1 MHTIQNKEYQ
11 VLIIYNQLNAIT
23 CLKCR
28 TKLGF
33 SKIKL
38 YLCI

>member
-33 SKIKL
+33 SKIK
-38 YLCI
+38 